1 MNYNIN
7 GAIRVLLNHQILARG
22 KSAYLE
28 NTDSN
33 QKHDL
38 DDQSSP
44 SSQPARTYEWIHQL
58 HIQTASNF
66 VSFHI
71 WL

>member
-44 SSQPARTYEWIHQL
+44 SSQPARTYE
-58 HIQTASNF
+58 
-66 VSFHI
+66 
-71 WL
+71 